1 MSIVLAGSI
10 VALTS
15 VHALTGHHASHLDS
29 GYASR
34 PGQVRVL
41 GTYSTNHAE
50 FHGQENGKLW
60 HSRALIGPEPTPRAI
75 NHEVPG
81 PLAYGAPED
90 DRTVILVRVG
100 MTSFGISPWQRIE
113 GRALRRLEDAR
124 LKWLNDNGY
133 GSGVRTFVNDAFAP
147 RHEHAVADLQQ
158 LPAAEAQLVEAA
170 PANARDIQPRATIRI
185 PADTPRFRKR
195 MEVQR
200 KTSQPSIVVASATST
215 GSVQVSSI
223 TGRGN
228 SFTPTLVVPK
238 ATAVAS
244 AQ

>member
-10 VALTS
+10 LALTS
-15 VHALTGHHASHLDS
+15 AHALTGHHTSHLDS

-50 FHGQENGKLW
+50 FHAQENGKLW
-60 HSRALIGPEPTPRAI
+60 NSRALIGPDPTPRTI
-75 NHEVPG
+75 NHETPG
-81 PLAYGAPED
+81 PLAYGVPED

-133 GSGVRTFVNDAFAP
+133 GSGVRTFVNDAYAP
-147 RHEHAVADLQQ
+147 RHEHAAADLHQLPVADSR
-158 LPAAEAQLVEAA
+158 LVEAA
-170 PANARDIQPRATIRI
+170 PVNAREIQPRATIRI
-185 PADTPRFRKR
+185 PADMPRFRKR
-195 MEVQR
+195 MEVR
-200 KTSQPSIVVASATST
+200 RTVSQPAVVVASDNRT
-215 GSVQVSSI
+215 GGVQVNSI

-228 SFTPTLVVPK
+228 SGTPTLVVPK
-238 ATAVAS
+238 AVAVAS

>member
-10 VALTS
+10 IALTGA
-15 VHALTGHHASHLDS
+15 HALTGHHVTHLDS

-41 GTYSTNHAE
+41 GTYATNHSE
-50 FHGQENGKLW
+50 FHAQENGKLW

-81 PLAYGAPED
+81 PLGYGAPED
-90 DRTVILVRVG
+90 DRTVIVVRVG

-124 LKWLNDNGY
+124 IKWLNDNGY
-133 GSGVRTFVNDAFAP
+133 GSGVRTFVNDAYAP
-147 RHEHAVADLQQ
+147 KHEHAAAPLQQ
-158 LPAAEAQLVEAA
+158 SADAQFVEAST
-170 PANARDIQPRATIRI
+170 PANARDIQPRATIKL
-185 PADTPRFRKR
+185 PADMPRFRKR
-195 MEVQR
+195 MDVR
-200 KTSQPSIVVASATST
+200 RNVSAPTIVVTSGNRT
-215 GSVQVSSI
+215 GGVQVSSV

-228 SFTPTLVVPK
+228 SATPTLVMPK
-238 ATAVAS
+238 ATTVAS
-244 AQ
+244 AR